1 MAEVD
6 FTQDVNNGDFEENGA
21 KAETNGNGENAE
33 APKVQLYFLECS
45 KMGPRYN
52 QNFLNRLS
60 KMVMITYKLLC
71 QSIFVSD
78 FL

>member
-21 KAETNGNGENAE
+21 KAETNGNGE
-33 APKVQLYFLECS
+33 APKVQLDFLECS

-52 QNFLNRLS
+52 RNFLNRLN
-60 KMVMITYKLLC
+60 KMVMITHKLLC
-71 QSIFVSD
+71 LSIFI
-78 FL
+78 

>member
-21 KAETNGNGENAE
+21 KAETNGNGE
-33 APKVQLYFLECS
+33 APKVQLDFLECS

-52 QNFLNRLS
+52 RNF
-60 KMVMITYKLLC
+60 
-71 QSIFVSD
+71 
-78 FL
+78 

>member
-33 APKVQLYFLECS
+33 APKDEKPS
-45 KMGPRYN
+45 DDRK
-52 QNFLNRLS
+52 
-60 KMVMITYKLLC
+60 
-71 QSIFVSD
+71 IFVGV
-78 FL
+78 LIW

>member
-21 KAETNGNGENAE
+21 KAETNGDAE

-45 KMGPRYN
+45 KMGPR
-52 QNFLNRLS
+52 
-60 KMVMITYKLLC
+60 
-71 QSIFVSD
+71 
-78 FL
+78 